1 MANVYKTVVDNVST
15 TVDRTLYTTPIGTTA
30 IFNSILVCNDNAA
43 DDDMT
48 VSIRVSNTPH
58 PMFFG
63 KTFSAGTTTQLLTAP
78 LVVESGDAIILNAQ
92 NGGRLHVVTSV
103 LEVT

>member
-48 VSIRVSNTPH
+48 ISIRVSNTPH

-78 LVVESGDAIILNAQ
+78 LLVESGDAIILNAQ